1 MAMYQIEPLADGEGD
16 IGSVSV
22 RFRDMST
29 GRMVEKRWP
38 IPYEPNSAR
47 IDQTAPSM
55 KLATAA
61 IMLGAKLK
69 GDALGDS
76 VELKTLADL
85 VDSLPSSTQSPRVK
99 ELGEMIR
106 QSRELTD

>member
-1 MAMYQIEPLADGEGD
+1 
-16 IGSVSV
+16 
-22 RFRDMST
+22 
-29 GRMVEKRWP
+29 
-38 IPYEPNSAR
+38 
-47 IDQTAPSM
+47 
-55 KLATAA
+55 
-61 IMLGAKLK
+61 MLGAKLK